1 MILFLTRLPL
11 FRLTSVRLT
20 CSLAMTPNPSQWAV
34 PVGIILGGPIGLY
47 LTLLFFGGFPF
58 FQRHF
63 FYAHRLNTVFWHDL
77 NEAEYWGFAR
87 NQVTP
92 FTLQSGN
99 EALYAWHILPLRSV
113 LEHEDELSI
122 APTGFANDITETESF
137 KILKRDPAARLVI
150 SFHGN
155 AGHIAQNLR
164 TEHFHTLTD
173 TSTFHVLSI
182 DYRGYGRSTGFPSES
197 GLIQDGIT
205 AVDWATNVAGVPPE
219 RIVLVGHSLGTA
231 VTSGVVEY
239 FATIGVEFAGVILI
253 AGFSNV
259 PTLLSSYRGAG
270 FIPILSP
277 LRPIPSLLRFFQSF
291 IVDKWESASRL
302 AEIVRLTRTRLRL
315 TLIHAKND
323 MEIPC
328 HESDALF
335 KSAANAT
342 ISQALDDESFLS
354 WKNQRSTIHGE
365 GTCTTIVTAEPGI
378 IIRQELV
385 PYGGH
390 NKVTISSAV
399 PLAVMRAFSKD

>member
-1 MILFLTRLPL
+1 
-11 FRLTSVRLT
+11 
-20 CSLAMTPNPSQWAV
+20 MTPHPSQWAIPLGVVLGV
-34 PVGIILGGPIGLY
+34 PVSLY
-47 LTLLFFGGFPF
+47 ATLLFLGGFPF

-63 FYAHRLNTVFWHDL
+63 FYAHRLNTLFWHDL
-77 NEAEYWGFAR
+77 DEPEYWGFAR

-92 FTLQSGN
+92 FTLESGS
-99 EALYAWHILPLRSV
+99 ESLYAWHILPLRSV
-113 LEHEDELSI
+113 LEHEDRLRIS
-122 APTGFANDITETESF
+122 PTGFSNDITASESF
-137 KILKRDPAARLVI
+137 KILKGDPAARLVI

-182 DYRGYGRSTGFPSES
+182 DYRGYGRSTGFPSEG
-197 GLIQDGIT
+197 GLLQDGI
-205 AVDWATNVAGVPPE
+205 AVVDWAINVAGVPCE

-239 FATIGVEFAGVILI
+239 FAAREIEFAGVILI

-259 PTLLSSYRGAG
+259 PTLLSSYSGAG

-277 LRPIPSLLRFFQSF
+277 LRPIPPLLRFFQSF
-291 IVDKWESASRL
+291 VVDKWESASRL

-354 WKNQRSTIHGE
+354 WKNQRSTRSDD
-365 GTCTTIVTAEPGI
+365 GTFTTIVTAEPDI
-378 IIRQELV
+378 IIRQEQV

-390 NKVTISSAV
+390 NKVTLSSAV